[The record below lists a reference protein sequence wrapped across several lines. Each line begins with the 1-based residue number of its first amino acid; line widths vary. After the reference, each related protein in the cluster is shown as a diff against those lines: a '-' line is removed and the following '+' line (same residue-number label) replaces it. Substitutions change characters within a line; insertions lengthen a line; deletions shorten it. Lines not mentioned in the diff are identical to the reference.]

1 MNVDD
6 NRANVLVDE
15 IAVEIGAELG
25 AARKAQNQSV
35 AALAKSLRLSRNCLE
50 SLEAGDWEP
59 LGAPVYASGYVRN
72 YARHLGIHSID
83 ARLADWAK
91 QSVAS
96 LELQQPEIL
105 LQPAQRFNAF
115 ERYARALTYV
125 AATSVLAVPLWWFF
139 ENGGRIPT
147 PPVSISSVSEETN
160 QVALP
165 EAGTSIAQA
174 SQELSELEVSS
185 QRSAG
190 PTVASLTPPVLS
202 NSLRGAE
209 NAQSDAEL
217 LILREPEPLVLALS
231 ASESAWVEI
240 TTESGERLEYDLLA
254 AGTKKQYAM
263 SENLSL
269 RIGNAHEVEII
280 LDGEL
285 QDLSSHI
292 RNEVASFSLT
302 MPEER

>member
-6 NRANVLVDE
+6 NRASVQVDE

-25 AARKAQNQSV
+25 AARKARKQSV

-72 YARHLGIHSID
+72 YARHLGITSID
-83 ARLADWAK
+83 ERLADWAK

-125 AATSVLAVPLWWFF
+125 AATSVLAIPLWWFF

-147 PPVSISSVSEETN
+147 PPVSMAEVSEESN

-165 EAGTSIAQA
+165 EADTSIAKA

-185 QRSAG
+185 QRPAG

-202 NSLRGAE
+202 NSLRDPKDG
-209 NAQSDAEL
+209 QSDAEL
-217 LILREPEPLVLALS
+217 LILREPEPLVLSLS

-240 TTESGERLEYDLLA
+240 TTQSGERLEYDLLA
-254 AGTKKQYAM
+254 AGTSRQYAM
-263 SENLSL
+263 SETLSL
-269 RIGNAHEVEII
+269 RIGNAHEVQVT
-280 LDGEL
+280 LDGQP
-285 QDLSSHI
+285 QDLSGYI
-292 RNEVASFSLT
+292 RNEVASFNLT
-302 MPEER
+302 MPEDG